1 MWPKW
6 GENVGGVES
15 LWGGGELSPQS
26 QLGIALSLC
35 FIGDCTSSTIYGGQA
50 AGSVTYPGNGAQHCI
65 CEYIAHRNPEAIG
78 THCIILMTTCTLYPY
93 RMHCSTSVIT
103 SFITIEEYTFI
114 MVGQQRMRSL
124 SAVSNTTLFNH

>member
-26 QLGIALSLC
+26 QLEIALSLC
-35 FIGDCTSSTIYGGQA
+35 FIGDCTSSTIYGGPA
-50 AGSVTYPGNGAQHCI
+50 AGSATYPGNGAQHYI
-65 CEYIAHRNPEAIG
+65 HESIAHRNPKAIG
-78 THCIILMTTCTLYPY
+78 THCILMTTCTLYPY
-93 RMHCSTSVIT
+93 RMHRSTSIIT

-114 MVGQQRMRSL
+114 TVGQQRMRSL